1 MGNPV
6 ILLVESDNSAVQ
18 SIVAAFDR
26 RLIPRPVHVTSGE
39 EAVLWI
45 KANACDACLLSYQL
59 PGIDGLETFARIRQR
74 ASSLPVVM
82 LSGTESEQVAV
93 AAFRAGVADYVPRQ
107 AGYQDVAAQKIQ
119 QLINQSSGSR
129 SAASA
134 ESGVD
139 ASDVLLRP
147 TYQNRL
153 RAIGRQLDLYNHQ
166 SINLMEV
173 GGGILVRAS
182 SAGSRSPEALEF
194 VDADFSHLLRGGIA
208 ARGEGE
214 RPRSR
219 TKLVPTGYE
228 DFLRAVGYRLDQ
240 LMAAAVTI
248 TELDEFF
255 AIGGVGSMDR
265 HGHAGIGPI
274 QMLLYADDI
283 TFILDE
289 AYRRRAPEPEVK
301 SSGIGRFLGR
311 QRD

>member
-1 MGNPV
+1 M
-6 ILLVESDNSAVQ
+6 
-18 SIVAAFDR
+18 
-26 RLIPRPVHVTSGE
+26 
-39 EAVLWI
+39 LWI
-45 KANACDACLLSYQL
+45 KANSCDACLLSYQL

-74 ASSLPVVM
+74 VSSLPVVM

-93 AAFRAGVADYVPRQ
+93 AAFRSGVADYVPRQ
-107 AGYQDVAAQKIQ
+107 PGYQDVAAQKIQ
-119 QLINQSSGSR
+119 QIISQSSGGR
-129 SAASA
+129 PVTSA
-134 ESGVD
+134 EAGVD

-147 TYQNRL
+147 TYQNKL

-194 VDADFSHLLRGGIA
+194 VDADFPHLLRGAIA

-214 RPRSR
+214 RPRSQ
-219 TKLVPTGYE
+219 TKLLPTGYE
-228 DFLRAVGYRLDQ
+228 DFLRALGNRLDK

-255 AIGGVGSMDR
+255 AVGGVGSIDR
-265 HGHAGIGPI
+265 HGQPGIGPI

-283 TFILDE
+283 TFMLDE
-289 AYRRRAPEPEVK
+289 AYRMRAPEPQAK
-301 SSGIGRFLGR
+301 STGIGRLLGR
-311 QRD
+311 QRDQR